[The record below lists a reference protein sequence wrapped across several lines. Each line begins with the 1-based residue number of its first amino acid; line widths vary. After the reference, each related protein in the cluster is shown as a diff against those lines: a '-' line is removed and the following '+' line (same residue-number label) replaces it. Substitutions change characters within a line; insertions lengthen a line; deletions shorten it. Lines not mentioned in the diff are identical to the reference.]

1 VAEISASLVKT
12 LREQT
17 GVGMM
22 ECKKALQECDG
33 DIKRA
38 ATLLREKGAAKAI
51 KRAGRATKEGKIMA
65 KTTECKKAGAL
76 VEVNIETDFATR
88 SERFTEFAAVAC
100 DTVLTQQINEV
111 ETLMAAK
118 PASGAAATIK
128 DAMTDAQT
136 VIGEN
141 MGVSRCAAFKVAD
154 DKHGLICTYIH
165 PPVGKVS
172 VMVELA
178 CESAAV
184 AQAPATDQLAHDL
197 CLQIAFSNPV
207 GLDSSSVPANIVEA
221 EKAVYRNMAM
231 QEGKP
236 ENLLDKIVE
245 GKMKAFFKES
255 CLIEQAF
262 VKEEKKS
269 VGDLIKETSKAA
281 GGQIE
286 VVRFVRNP
294 LGEPAE
300 EGADEE

>member
-22 ECKKALQECDG
+22 ECKKALQESDG

-65 KTTECKKAGAL
+65 KIADCKTVGAL
-76 VEVNIETDFATR
+76 VEINIETDFAAR

-100 DTVLTQQINEV
+100 DTALAIQASDV

-118 PASGAAATIK
+118 PVSGSAATIK

-141 MGVSRCAAFKVAD
+141 MGVSRCTAFKVD
-154 DKHGLICTYIH
+154 DKKFGMIHTYIH
-165 PPVGKVS
+165 PPGKVG

-184 AQAPATDQLAHDL
+184 AQSDVTANLANDL
-197 CLQIAFSNPV
+197 CLQVAFSNPV
-207 GLDSSSVPANIVEA
+207 SLDSSSVAPSVIEA
-221 EKAVYRNMAM
+221 EKSVYRNMAL

-236 ENLLDKIVE
+236 ENLLDKIIE
-245 GKMKAFFKES
+245 GKMRAFFKES

-269 VGDLIKETSKAA
+269 VGDLIKETSKTA
-281 GGQIE
+281 GGKIE
-286 VVRFVRNP
+286 IVRFVRYQ
-294 LGEPAE
+294 LGETVE

>member
-1 VAEISASLVKT
+1 MAEISASLVKT

-65 KTTECKKAGAL
+65 KTTDCKTVGAL
-76 VEVNIETDFATR
+76 VEVNIETDFAAR
-88 SERFTEFAAVAC
+88 SERFTEFATVAC
-100 DTVLTQQINEV
+100 DTVLALQLNDV
-111 ETLMAAK
+111 EALMAAK
-118 PASGAAATIK
+118 PASGSAATIK
-128 DAMTDAQT
+128 EAMTDAQT

-154 DKHGLICTYIH
+154 GTHGLICTYIH

-197 CLQIAFSNPV
+197 CLQVAFSNPV
-207 GLDSSSVPANIVEA
+207 SLDATSVPASVVEA
-221 EKAVYRNMAM
+221 EKAVYRNMAI

-236 ENLLDKIVE
+236 EKLLDKIVD

-255 CLIEQAF
+255 CLLEQAF
-262 VKEEKKS
+262 VKEEKKT
-269 VGDLIKETSKAA
+269 VGDLVKETTKAA
-281 GGQIE
+281 GGKIE
-286 VVRFVRNP
+286 IVRFVRYQ
-294 LGEPAE
+294 LGETAE